1 MGKKLLIVVDYQ
13 KDFVDGS
20 LGFPKA
26 VELEDAIYNKI
37 VEYKEKGEEVIFT
50 YDTHHEQYLST
61 QEGRKLPVEHC
72 IKGTEGWELYGRIN
86 SLKAQE
92 DVSFE
97 KVTFGSLA
105 LANYLKDRAF
115 DSIELVGLVSN
126 ICVISNGVLAKAAL
140 PEAEII
146 VDANCTASFDDAMND
161 KVLDV
166 MEGLQ
171 FKVINR

>member
-20 LGFPKA
+20 LGFSKA
-26 VELEDAIYNKI
+26 VELENNIYNKI
-37 VEYKEKGEEVIFT
+37 IDYKEHGNEVVFT
-50 YDTHHEQYLST
+50 YDTHPENYLST
-61 QEGRKLPVEHC
+61 QEGRNLPVEHC
-72 IKGTEGWELYGRIN
+72 IKGREGWELYGRID
-86 SLKAQE
+86 SLKSSE
-92 DVSFE
+92 DIIFE
-97 KVTFGSLA
+97 KGTFGSLD
-105 LANYLKDRAF
+105 LANYLKGKAY

-126 ICVISNGVLAKAAL
+126 ICVISNGILAKSAL

-146 VDANCTASFDDAMND
+146 VDAQCTASFDDSMNE

-171 FKVINR
+171 IRVVNR

>member
-86 SLKAQE
+86 SVKGQE

-97 KVTFGSLA
+97 KVTFGSLE